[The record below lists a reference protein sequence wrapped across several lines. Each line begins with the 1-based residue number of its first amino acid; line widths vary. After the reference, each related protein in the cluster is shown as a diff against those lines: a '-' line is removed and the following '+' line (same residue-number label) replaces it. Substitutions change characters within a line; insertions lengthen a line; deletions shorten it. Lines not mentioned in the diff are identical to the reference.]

1 MKAADV
7 LDHVAGIIS
16 ARAQTHGLDSVGQL
30 AHAQNLKRAIGH
42 RGNALLTMTE
52 TEAIDMIAVK
62 LSRLANGEPIE
73 DHWDDIIGYAAIARE
88 ARGMVIAA
96 SATHDSDAA

>member
-1 MKAADV
+1 MKAAEV
-7 LDHVAGIIS
+7 LDYVRGIIS
-16 ARAQTHGLDSVGQL
+16 ARSKTHGLDSVAQL

-42 RGNALLTMTE
+42 RGNDLLTMTE
-52 TEAIDMIAVK
+52 KESIDMIAVK

-88 ARGMVIAA
+88 ARGMIPPTPAA
-96 SATHDSDAA
+96 EESSD

>member
-7 LDHVAGIIS
+7 LDHVRGIIS
-16 ARAQTHGLDSVGQL
+16 LRGVTHGLDSVAHL

-42 RGNALLTMTE
+42 RTNADLTMTE
-52 TEAIDMIAVK
+52 MEAIDMIAVK
-62 LSRLANGEPIE
+62 LSRLANGQPIE

-88 ARGMVIAA
+88 ARGMVTAA
-96 SATHDSDAA
+96 LPIGEESTD